1 MHHFSK
7 KIISDYKIKQLYE
20 LISDI
25 NQYPKF
31 IPWCDNLRILKQE
44 KNSIEAEVVI
54 KALGIHE
61 KYISNI
67 TLFPIKKGKTA
78 VLITSNSSPFKQMES
93 QWLLTKVDNH
103 KTEVHFSITFALK
116 SKILELVISQMLP
129 LACEKIINAF
139 QARAN
144 ELFNNTLIK

>member
-7 KIISDYKIKQLYE
+7 KIISDYEIKQLYE
-20 LISDI
+20 LVSDI

-54 KALGIHE
+54 KALGIRE

-67 TLFPIKKGKTA
+67 TLFPIKKGKAA

-93 QWLLTKVDNH
+93 QWLLTKADNH

-116 SKILELVISQMLP
+116 SRISELAISQMSP